1 MGDSAIAVTNTAD
14 AGLALEMLTNASQA
28 AVFVQPSIGLG
39 MDVWFLSWAVT
50 GSALWANGRY
60 VRICAFAGDGVLT
73 DPKMAVRSSNPEF
86 MGCRVEMDKAIGE
99 GTGPSAERLR
109 AGRIYQP
116 CRWRMSTPLL
126 ETTAHICMV

>member
-39 MDVWFLSWAVT
+39 MDVRFLSWAVT

-60 VRICAFAGDGVLT
+60 VRICAFAGDG
-73 DPKMAVRSSNPEF
+73 D
-86 MGCRVEMDKAIGE
+86 GD
-99 GTGPSAERLR
+99 GPMF
-109 AGRIYQP
+109 QT
-116 CRWRMSTPLL
+116 RMSRPTQRR
-126 ETTAHICMV
+126 H